1 MGTVITDDKHY
12 KNIAEKIRRYLGGSV
27 TYTPAEMADGIELA
41 CLKWGSD
48 AYASG
53 LDDGRMQGREAER
66 IERDAQD
73 AKYLSDINDKV
84 DSYGVEKAET
94 LSDVPRA
101 VDDVY
106 NAGVASGDV
115 PVDESKII
123 ERMVSGNPILLK
135 DVSEI
140 RHKVKIEGNDG
151 VVTVRGNNLYK
162 PMLISET
169 INGVTAVKNDDDSYT
184 LNGTASA
191 DCGFILGGVDVDP
204 NTYYGSGGINDNVRI
219 TFQLYNGSTGLGI
232 LKNAGGATVIPET
245 YGNNNKTV
253 DNINVIIY
261 VVAGTV
267 LNDVVV
273 KPMISRENGLTYDHV
288 RTYSI
293 QNGIVEVDSTSPYM
307 EMIYDGASDI
317 TVTYHKSYGAQ
328 LEYDRFWDSFQNGG
342 GEANYRFAF
351 AYNKFNDDNYNP
363 KYDIVCESEAST
375 SAVSVFQNSAYL
387 TDTKVP
393 IYANGTAATSMF
405 QNCSSLKTINKLV
418 VHEAL
423 TYSGAF
429 SGCTALENIV
439 IEGVIGKTLGFN
451 NSTKLSRASIE
462 SIVAALSKTATG
474 VSVTFSKTAVNNA
487 FATAEWEDY
496 LAENKPSGWT
506 VSLV

>member
-1 MGTVITDDKHY
+1 MAIVTTDSKHY
-12 KNIAEKIRRYLGGSV
+12 EDIAKKIRRYLGGSAK
-27 TYTPAEMADGIELA
+27 YTPAEMADGIDLA
-41 CLKWGSD
+41 CSKWGSD

-66 IERDAQD
+66 IERDAMD
-73 AKYLSDINDKV
+73 AKYLSDINDKI
-84 DSYGVEKAET
+84 DSYGVDRAET
-94 LSDVPRA
+94 LSDVPDA
-101 VDDVY
+101 VVAVY
-106 NAGVASGDV
+106 EAGASSGNV

-123 ERMVSGNPILLK
+123 TKTVTGNPVKLK

-140 RHKVKIEGNDG
+140 RHKVKIQGNDG
-151 VVTVRGNNLYK
+151 VITVRGNNIYK
-162 PMLISET
+162 PTLITDT

-191 DCGFILGGVDVDP
+191 DCGFILGRVNLEP
-204 NTYYGSGGINDNVRI
+204 NTYYGSGGINDNIRI
-219 TFQLYNGSTGLGI
+219 TFQLYNGTSGI
-232 LKNAGGATVIPET
+232 DVLRNAGGVTVIPKT
-245 YGNNNKTV
+245 YNNTLV

-261 VVAGTV
+261 VVADTV

-273 KPMISRENGLTYDHV
+273 KPMIGRVNDLAYEPYYNKSYL
-288 RTYSI
+288 I
-293 QNGIVEVDSTSPYM
+293 QNGTVDIDSLSPYM
-307 EMIYDGASDI
+307 EISANSDI
-317 TVTYHKSYGAQ
+317 SVTYHKSYGAQ
-328 LEYDRFWDSFQNGG
+328 LEYDRFWDNFQNGG
-342 GEANYRFAF
+342 GEVNYRFAF
-351 AYNKFNDDNYNP
+351 AYNKFSDDNYNP
-363 KYDIVCESEAST
+363 KYDIMCESGAST
-375 SAVSVFQNSAYL
+375 SAVSVFQNSANL

-393 IYANGTAATSMF
+393 IHANGTAATSMF
-405 QNCSSLKTINKLV
+405 QNCSALKTINKLV

-462 SIVAALSKTATG
+462 SIIAALSKTATG

-487 FATAEWEDY
+487 FTTTEWENY
-496 LAENKPSGWT
+496 LATNKPSGWT